1 MKKQL
6 LLFVMMLL
14 PLMAMAVE
22 GYIAQ
27 EINGIN
33 YHLYPNS
40 KTAWVSEGE
49 YQGDIAIPSSVN
61 YLGTTYQVTTIG
73 AEAFCNCTQ
82 LTSISIPNTVTD
94 IQWKAFYGCRSLT
107 SVTIPNS
114 VTKIW
119 PLAFQY
125 CEKMGSITI
134 PNSVKQIL
142 SEAFLGCYSLTSVI
156 IPNSVNMI
164 DSRAFWSCSKLK
176 TVIIGEN
183 LTQIGDEAFFG
194 CPVDNVYCYAERVPT
209 AFSKFS
215 LFSSNAILHV
225 PAVSIEKYKSDDSWN
240 YFKKIVEL
248 TSCDPI
254 AIGKKNFPDTNFRT
268 YLENQAYAYDGFI
281 TPTEFL
287 QISSIDVSGKNIS
300 NLKGIEFFTALQ
312 QLACYENQLT
322 TLDVSEN
329 LALKYLWCSNNQL
342 MDLDVSKNTALEQF
356 NFSYNQLTD
365 IDVSNCPNL
374 TYLCTFGN
382 KLTKLDVS
390 KLIKLD
396 ILETSNNQLSSLD
409 VSKNTALTVLECHDN
424 QLTSLD
430 VSKNTALTKLNCSY
444 NQLSALDVSINTAL
458 TYLDYEGNKLT
469 SLDISK
475 NTTLI
480 EIYGDYNNLS
490 NIDVS
495 HNVALQ
501 KLNCGVNLLTSL
513 DVSKNP
519 NLTLIDCSNNF
530 LTSLDVSKNTALTR
544 LYCYGNSIYG
554 NNMDK
559 LVGSLPVQENAQFWV
574 YNSDDEDEKNVCTT
588 IQVQQANA
596 KGWIAAYIKDG
607 KGYRYNGSDPA
618 AVENITVDNNEI
630 AEVYTFD
637 GKRIDSIQK
646 GLNIIKMKD
655 GTTRKIIVR

>member
-1 MKKQL
+1 MDNFIASLPVSNNAK
-6 LLFVMMLL
+6 LFVINTYYQNEKNICTTTQVQR
-14 PLMAMAVE
+14 AKTKGWA
-22 GYIAQ
+22 GYTS
-27 EINGIN
+27 E
-33 YHLYPNS
+33 
-40 KTAWVSEGE
+40 KTAYNGS
-49 YQGDIAIPSSVN
+49 DP
-61 YLGTTYQVTTIG
+61 
-73 AEAFCNCTQ
+73 
-82 LTSISIPNTVTD
+82 TV
-94 IQWKAFYGCRSLT
+94 
-107 SVTIPNS
+107 
-114 VTKIW
+114 
-119 PLAFQY
+119 
-125 CEKMGSITI
+125 
-134 PNSVKQIL
+134 
-142 SEAFLGCYSLTSVI
+142 VI
-156 IPNSVNMI
+156 N
-164 DSRAFWSCSKLK
+164 
-176 TVIIGEN
+176 EN
-183 LTQIGDEAFFG
+183 
-194 CPVDNVYCYAERVPT
+194 
-209 AFSKFS
+209 
-215 LFSSNAILHV
+215 
-225 PAVSIEKYKSDDSWN
+225 
-240 YFKKIVEL
+240 
-248 TSCDPI
+248 
-254 AIGKKNFPDTNFRT
+254 NFPDANFRS
-268 YLENQAYAYDGFI
+268 YLLSQPYGADGKI
-281 TPTEFL
+281 TESE
-287 QISSIDVSGKNIS
+287 INNVVNIDVHGQGITSV
-300 NLKGIEFFTALQ
+300 KGVEFFTALL

-342 MDLDVSKNTALEQF
+342 TSLDVSKNTALERI
-356 NFSYNQLTD
+356 NIGYNQVNSF
-365 IDVSNCPNL
+365 DVSNCPNL

-596 KGWIAAYIKDG
+596 KGWIVAYIKDG
-607 KGYRYNGSDPA
+607 KGYRYEGSDPVTIIPGDANNDKQVNVTDIVATVNFIMNKPSTDFNFQA
-618 AVENITVDNNEI
+618 ADVNDDG
-630 AEVYTFD
+630 EVNVTD
-637 GKRIDSIQK
+637 IVGMV
-646 GLNIIKMKD
+646 NIIMKD
-655 GTTRKIIVR
+655 GTQNVREVMSVLRRSGFIF

>member
-33 YHLYPNS
+33 YHLYTNS

-73 AEAFCNCTQ
+73 AEAFRNCTQ

-94 IQWKAFYGCRSLT
+94 IQWKAFYGCTSLT

-209 AFSKFS
+209 ALSKFS

-287 QISSIDVSGKNIS
+287 QISSIDVSEKNIS

-342 MDLDVSKNTALEQF
+342 RSLDVSKNTELEKI
-356 NFSYNQLTD
+356 NIGYNQVSSF
-365 IDVSNCPNL
+365 DVSNCPNL
-374 TYLCTFGN
+374 IYLCTYENQLTELNVSNLN
-382 KLTKLDVS
+382 KLET
-390 KLIKLD
+390 
-396 ILETSNNQLSSLD
+396 LETGNNQLTTLD
-409 VSKNTALTVLECHDN
+409 VSKNTKLATLSCSGN

-430 VSKNTALTKLNCSY
+430 VSKNTALTYLNTY
-444 NQLSALDVSINTAL
+444 GNELSKLDVSNLIQLETMETGNNQL
-458 TYLDYEGNKLT
+458 TN
-469 SLDISK
+469 
-475 NTTLI
+475 
-480 EIYGDYNNLS
+480 
-490 NIDVS
+490 
-495 HNVALQ
+495 
-501 KLNCGVNLLTSL
+501 L
-513 DVSKNP
+513 DVSKNTALKKLGCGYNQIATLDVSNNP
-519 NLTLIDCSNNF
+519 NLTLIDCSDNYF
-530 LTSLDVSKNTALTR
+530 TSLDVSKNTALTR
-544 LYCYGNSIYG
+544 LYCYGNSING
-554 NNMDK
+554 NNMDN
-559 LVGSLPVQENAQFWV
+559 LVSSLPVQDYAEFWV

-588 IQVQQANA
+588 IQVQQAND
-596 KGWIAAYIKDG
+596 KGWIVAYIKDE
-607 KGYRYNGSDPA
+607 KGYIYHGSDPA

-637 GKRIDSIQK
+637 GKRIGSIQK